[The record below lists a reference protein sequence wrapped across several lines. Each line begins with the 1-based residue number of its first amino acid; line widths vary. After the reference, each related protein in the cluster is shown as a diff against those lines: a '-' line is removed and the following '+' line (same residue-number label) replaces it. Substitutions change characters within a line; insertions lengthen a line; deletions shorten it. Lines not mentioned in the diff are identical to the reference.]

1 MTQKKTDIKIGKK
14 GWSKRITAKL
24 TQIRKTPI
32 SKDVFRIVDENASK
46 DPEAPLKKIATPK
59 IDLEK

>member
-1 MTQKKTDIKIGKK
+1 MTQNKAEIKIGKK
-14 GWSKRITAKL
+14 DWAKRITAKL

-32 SKDVFRIVDENASK
+32 SRDVFRIVDENAPK
-46 DPEAPLKKIATPK
+46 DSEAPLKKIATPK